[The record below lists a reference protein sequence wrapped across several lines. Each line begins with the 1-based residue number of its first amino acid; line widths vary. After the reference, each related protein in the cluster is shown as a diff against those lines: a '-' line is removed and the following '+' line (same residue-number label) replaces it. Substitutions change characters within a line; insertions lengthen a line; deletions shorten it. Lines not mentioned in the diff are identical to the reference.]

1 MASSYVRDKLAKDLL
16 RQLSSAQNKDVRK
29 KLQSARPHVLL
40 LPNLDFIND
49 TIKQMSIRNRL
60 KNVEEVVGIND
71 NLKKAQAIAKN
82 FQQIYI
88 DSNQRYPGR
97 NKSID
102 NTMAGIHMN
111 NKYPDTLAKVKKE
124 EAFVFRNFTDIA
136 QCKRQII
143 DAVLKDVVTEAQL
156 KQIKARVD
164 RGHGAGD
171 GFAVSGVTG
180 ARALGFADQAMKKD
194 GNEEGMNA
202 LVNDM
207 KNYAEE
213 LFESEEYRLDPQAFE
228 DIKTLTI
235 EYDQIATASGISATY
250 MPFITFQDKYTNRV
264 TDGARERQVL
274 SFIRTYFQKRG
285 PAFLANM
292 PGSSTM
298 VQKASAVILGPL
310 VEINGAK
317 VRLEATI
324 DPKKVK
330 LKSKGAPSLNGTTKK
345 SKPRKKKRAQRPTLT
360 KGTVTKAKQSTVST
374 ATLLGV
380 LNSRINDVVA
390 NNMGTPRLENVT
402 GRFAASVR
410 ITDVSKTTKGFP
422 SIGYTYMRNP
432 YSVYEATSG
441 SRFSSTERDPRILID
456 KSIREIAAEL
466 AMGRIYTRRV

>member
-1 MASSYVRDKLAKDLL
+1 MASSYVRDNLAKDLL

-40 LPNLDFIND
+40 LSNLDFIND

-71 NLKKAQAIAKN
+71 NLKKAQSIAKGY
-82 FQQIYI
+82 QQIYI
-88 DSNQRYPGR
+88 ANNQRYSGR
-97 NKSID
+97 DLSIE
-102 NTMAGIHMN
+102 NTMAGIHMA

-124 EAFVFRNFTDIA
+124 EAFVFRNFSDIA
-136 QCKRQII
+136 ECKRQII
-143 DAVLKDVVTEAQL
+143 DAVLKDVVTESQL
-156 KQIKARVD
+156 KAIKGRVD

-213 LFESEEYRLDPQAFE
+213 LFESEEYKLDAEAFR
-228 DIKTLTI
+228 DIERLTI
-235 EYDQIATASGISATY
+235 EYEQIATASGISATY
-250 MPFITFQDKYTNRV
+250 IPFITFQDKYSNRV

-274 SFIRTYFQKRG
+274 NFIRKYFEKRG
-285 PAFLANM
+285 PEFLANM
-292 PGSSTM
+292 PGSSTLIE
-298 VQKASAVILGPL
+298 KASSVIIGPL

-317 VRLEATI
+317 VRLDARI
-324 DPKKVK
+324 DPKKVR
-330 LKSKGAPSLNGTTKK
+330 LKSKGAPSLKGTTKK
-345 SKPRKKKRAQRPTLT
+345 SKPGKKRRAQKPTLT
-360 KGTVTKAKQSTVST
+360 RGTITKAKQSTVST

-390 NNMGTPRLENVT
+390 NNMGTPRLENVS

-432 YSVYEATSG
+432 YSVYESTSG
-441 SRFSSTERDPRILID
+441 SRFSSIERDPRILID

>member
-360 KGTVTKAKQSTVST
+360 RGTVTKAKQSTVST